1 MRKKLLGM
9 FSSALM
15 VLSLFVAMPV
25 KANDNSVTVGDY
37 STLKQTIEG
46 ATAPIV
52 INLNGTIEVPNGEF
66 ISIDP
71 NESVTINGNG
81 NTITLYHSVFNYT
94 EKGSN
99 AEGIQ
104 ADVNLTINN
113 VAFEAKDKG
122 AGYPV
127 VLGFKASGTSVTYT
141 DCTFTDLYEGLYA
154 NPVTDANAE
163 KNTVEFTNCK
173 FTNVEY
179 FYGYDDGAGG
189 TSGSARVDK
198 HEFILND
205 VTSDTEMAAETFA
218 VASVDGIGY
227 QDFNA
232 AITAAQTTSDKTVT
246 LRKDV
251 ELNSMLTLN
260 TAGMTLDLNNHKI
273 SGGTAFTGTGNNA
286 HLIDVTAD
294 DITLKNGTLVA
305 GGNNNHTLNVWNA
318 DGVNLSDL
326 TLDNSKAGLGG
337 APLIVGASSVTVNG
351 ELTTITGGNSW
362 YAINVDSRNISNTA
376 TSGSLTFAENAV
388 VNFEGLNKAGIYVE
402 NNANTDVT
410 VSFGKNVTLTSD
422 IDDFVPLAL
431 AANIDANI
439 ENPSNAGLV
448 VGSDGSYEVVDK
460 SALSDLINDH
470 KTLTA
475 EDFTVETWAAYTK
488 VLNAAMDVFNNDQA
502 TQEEVDAAVDSLTAA
517 LRSLEKVTAVEPA
530 PQEPS
535 KEETTKPTED
545 TTTTEKPVQTPATD
559 EKTES
564 PETGAMVTTGLF
576 ASMAM
581 LSGGIAIVLKKKKEL
596 N

>member
-25 KANDNSVTVGDY
+25 KANNTNVVTVTTAEDFAKAVEDAVSGTPIEI
-37 STLKQTIEG
+37 SLENNITVGELSVKPGTTI
-46 ATAPIV
+46 TV
-52 INLNGTIEVPNGEF
+52 
-66 ISIDP
+66 
-71 NESVTINGNG
+71 NGNDY
-81 NTITLYHSVFNYT
+81 TITLSANSIFNYRDPL
-94 EKGSN
+94 
-99 AEGIQ
+99 EGIQ
-104 ADVNLTINN
+104 KDVTLILNDIN
-113 VAFEAKDKG
+113 FKSSG
-122 AGYPV
+122 SGYPV

-173 FTNVEY
+173 FTNVKY
-179 FYGYDDGAGG
+179 YYGYDDGAGG

-198 HEFILND
+198 HEFVLNN
-205 VTSDTEMAAETFA
+205 VTTGLTAETWA

-227 QDFNA
+227 KDLNA
-232 AITAAQTTSDKTVT
+232 AITAAQSTSDKTVT

-260 TAGMTLDLNNHKI
+260 TEGMTLDLNKYQI
-273 SGGTAFTGTGNNA
+273 TGGTTFTGTGNAA
-286 HLIDVTAD
+286 HLVDITANNV
-294 DITLKNGTLVA
+294 TLKNGTLVA

-318 DGVNLSDL
+318 DGVNLSNL

-337 APLIVGASSVTVNG
+337 APLIVGASDVTVSG

-362 YAINVDSRNISNTA
+362 YAINVDSRNVSNTA
-376 TSGSLTFAENAV
+376 TPGSLTFAENAV
-388 VNFEGLNKAGIYVE
+388 VNFEGLSEDGIYVE
-402 NNANTDVT
+402 NDANTDVE
-410 VSFGKNVTLTSD
+410 VAFGKNVTLTSD
-422 IDDFVPLAL
+422 IENFVPLAL
-431 AANIDANI
+431 AKNVDATI
-439 ENPSNAGLV
+439 SNPSNAGLV

-460 SALSDLINDH
+460 SVLSDLINDH

-475 EDFTVETWAAYTK
+475 EDFTAETWAAYTK
-488 VLNAAMDVFNNDQA
+488 VLNAAMDVLNDDQA
-502 TQEEVDAAVDSLTAA
+502 TQKEVDAAVKSLTTA
-517 LRSLEKVTAVEPA
+517 LRSLEKVTTVEPA

-564 PETGAMVTTGLF
+564 PETGAMITTGLF
-576 ASMAM
+576 ASMAI
-581 LSGGIAIVLKKKKEL
+581 LSGAIAIVLKKKKEL

>member
-25 KANDNSVTVGDY
+25 KANNTNVVTVTKAEEFKTAVESAASG
-37 STLKQTIEG
+37 SPIEISLENDI
-46 ATAPIV
+46 TV
-52 INLNGTIEVPNGEF
+52 GEL
-66 ISIDP
+66 
-71 NESVTINGNG
+71 SVKPGSKITVNGNN
-81 NTITLYHSVFNYT
+81 NTITLSANSIFDYRDPSD
-94 EKGSN
+94 KL
-99 AEGIQ
+99 EGIQ
-104 ADVNLTINN
+104 KDVTLILNDIN
-113 VAFEAKDKG
+113 FKSG
-122 AGYPV
+122 GSGYPV
-127 VLGFKASGTSVTYT
+127 VLGFKASGTTVTFT

-163 KNTVEFTNCK
+163 KNTVEFTNCT
-173 FTNVEY
+173 FNNTQY
-179 FYGYDDGAGG
+179 YYGYDDGAENS
-189 TSGSARVDK
+189 SGSARVDK
-198 HEFILND
+198 HEFVLNN
-205 VTSDTEMAAETFA
+205 VTTGLTAETWA

-227 QDFNA
+227 KDLNA
-232 AITAAQTTSDKTVT
+232 AITAAQSTSDKTVT

-260 TAGMTLDLNNHKI
+260 TEGMTLDLNKYQI
-273 SGGTAFTGTGNNA
+273 TGGTTFTGTGNAA
-286 HLIDVTAD
+286 HLVDITANNV
-294 DITLKNGTLVA
+294 TLKNGTLIA

-318 DGVNLSDL
+318 DGVNLSNL

-337 APLIVGASSVTVNG
+337 APLIVGASDVTVSG

-362 YAINVDSRNISNTA
+362 YAINVDSRNVSNTA
-376 TSGSLTFAENAV
+376 TPVSLTFAENAV
-388 VNFEGLNKAGIYVE
+388 VNFEGLNKTGIYVE
-402 NNANTDVT
+402 NDANTDVE
-410 VSFGKNVTLTSD
+410 VDFGKNVTLTSD
-422 IDDFVPLAL
+422 IENFAPLVL
-431 AANIDANI
+431 GKNVDATI
-439 ENPSNAGLV
+439 SNPSNAGLV

-475 EDFTVETWAAYTK
+475 EDFTAETWAAYTK
-488 VLNAAMDVFNNDQA
+488 VLNAAMDVLNDDQA
-502 TQEEVDAAVDSLTAA
+502 TQKEVDAAVDSLTAA
-517 LRSLEKVTAVEPA
+517 LRSLEKVTVVEPT

-564 PETGAMVTTGLF
+564 PETSAMVTTGLF